1 MKPSAL
7 SWPLRV
13 KSTANQ
19 MKVASTSPSFA
30 MSSRVKTPAASRM
43 PRPRNAT
50 AVESRPIVAAAPQ
63 SATMPR
69 KVAAT
74 IFSCRRKGPMA
85 SRARRAAT
93 GASGVEVTS
102 GRTSL

>member
-30 MSSRVKTPAASRM
+30 MSPRVKTPVASRT

-50 AVESRPIVAAAPQ
+50 AVESSPSVAAAPQ

-74 IFSCRRKGPMA
+74 IFSWAPQGAHRFEGP
-85 SRARRAAT
+85 SGGH
-93 GASGVEVTS
+93 GAPPAW
-102 GRTSL
+102 R